1 MGIIDLFK
9 KRKSGFTENT
19 SEFES
24 GIFYKGIPIAI
35 TDNIEESKIHLEKD
49 YAILNGVGIENI
61 IREKFLPWFKIEEF
75 KDRDNDRIIEGLKID
90 DISYEYIGSI
100 GTGSFEFQ
108 IVSCSNY
115 TEDMLEAV
123 CMELTVNDGNIEFK
137 GWEV

>member
-9 KRKSGFTENT
+9 KKRSGFTDKA

-24 GIFYKGIPIAI
+24 GISYKGIPIVI

-75 KDRDNDRIIEGLKID
+75 KDRDDDRIIELNNSLL
-90 DISYEYIGSI
+90 ISSMFIKSPS
-100 GTGSFEFQ
+100 T
-108 IVSCSNY
+108 
-115 TEDMLEAV
+115 
-123 CMELTVNDGNIEFK
+123 
-137 GWEV
+137 